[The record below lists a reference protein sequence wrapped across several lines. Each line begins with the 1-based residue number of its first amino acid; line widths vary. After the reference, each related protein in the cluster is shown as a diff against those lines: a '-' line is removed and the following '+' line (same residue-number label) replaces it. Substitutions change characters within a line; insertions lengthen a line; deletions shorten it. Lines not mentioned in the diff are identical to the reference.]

1 MSFGRSVRGL
11 IGVGVALSL
20 TITACS
26 SAPAL
31 PTDRSPSAAH
41 DLLTGPDG
49 QDFLESVSTYAWD
62 DRGAAASELVDWVA
76 PDAASPDERTAARAG
91 ETAAALAGFLADRN
105 PSLQAIETGFFGSDV
120 TTVGKLNPRLTQ
132 AFATA
137 LGPFQGAMVCDPRG
151 VTGFPLLETP
161 CEAAVLK
168 ARPIFAA
175 LSTDPSAYEFF
186 ANEAHERVDGY
197 LRTYAENDPT
207 DVANPLP
214 SALSYAGRLLGLV
227 TAGAR
232 TAPNSPVKPPNIDDE
247 MLQARYVMVRAMLAR
262 NPALSFPGDYI
273 RNGELMAPG
282 AVRDA
287 FGATGSE
294 DYSQALASFLRAN
307 GNVENQ
313 ITHDMLGQ
321 YEFAAGAATK

>member
-1 MSFGRSVRGL
+1 V
-11 IGVGVALSL
+11 
-20 TITACS
+20 
-26 SAPAL
+26 
-31 PTDRSPSAAH
+31 H
-41 DLLTGPDG
+41 DLLTGPNG

-62 DRGAAASELVDWVA
+62 DRGAATSELIDWVA

-91 ETAAALAGFLADRN
+91 ETAAALARFLADRN
-105 PSLQAIETGFFGSDV
+105 SSLQAVDSGFLGSDV
-120 TTVGKLNPRLTQ
+120 TTVGKLNPQLTQ
-132 AFATA
+132 GLATA

-175 LSTDPSAYEFF
+175 LSTDPSAYAFF
-186 ANEAHERVDGY
+186 ADEAHERVDGY
-197 LRTYAENDPT
+197 LRTYADNDPT

-227 TAGAR
+227 AAGAR
-232 TAPNSPVKPPNIDDE
+232 TAPNSPIEPPNMDDE
-247 MLQARYVMVRAMLAR
+247 ILQARYVMVRAMLAR
-262 NPALSFPGDYI
+262 NQALSFPGDYI
-273 RNGELMAPG
+273 RNGELLTPDE
-282 AVRDA
+282 VRDA
-287 FGATGSE
+287 FGPNGSE
-294 DYSQALASFLRAN
+294 KYSQALASFLRAN
-307 GNVENQ
+307 GNVDDQ

>member
-1 MSFGRSVRGL
+1 MT
-11 IGVGVALSL
+11 A
-20 TITACS
+20 TACS

-31 PTDRSPSAAH
+31 PTDRSPSATH
-41 DLLTGPDG
+41 DLLTGPNG

-62 DRGAAASELVDWVA
+62 DRGAATAGLIEWVA
-76 PDAASPDERTAARAG
+76 PDAVSPDERTAARAG
-91 ETAAALAGFLADRN
+91 ETAAAIAHFLADRS
-105 PSLQAIETGFFGSDV
+105 PSLQAVDTGFLGSDV
-120 TTVGKLNPRLTQ
+120 TTVGKLNPQLTQ

-175 LSTDPSAYEFF
+175 LSTDPSAYAFF
-186 ANEAHERVDGY
+186 ADAAHERVDGY
-197 LRTYAENDPT
+197 LRTYADNDPT

-232 TAPNSPVKPPNIDDE
+232 TTPNSSIEPPNIVDE
-247 MLQARYVMVRAMLAR
+247 MLHARYVMARAMLTR
-262 NPALSFPGDYI
+262 NSALAFPGDYV
-273 RNGELMAPG
+273 RNGELMTPDE
-282 AVRDA
+282 VRDA
-287 FGATGSE
+287 FGTRGFE
-294 DYSQALASFLRAN
+294 NYSQALTSFLRAN

-321 YEFAAGAATK
+321 YEFAAGAAK